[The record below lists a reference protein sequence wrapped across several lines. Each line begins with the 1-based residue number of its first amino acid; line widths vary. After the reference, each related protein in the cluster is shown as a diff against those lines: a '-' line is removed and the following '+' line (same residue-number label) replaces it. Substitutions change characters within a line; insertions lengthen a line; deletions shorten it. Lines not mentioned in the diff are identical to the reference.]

1 MFEFEKKILLTK
13 TEYDYLRSDERFS
26 KRLSLQK
33 NYYYDTEKHELNEL
47 GITCR
52 IRERN
57 GKYKATLK
65 AHQPDIENFSIETS
79 GEAENERDL
88 SFFKNMALLFQ
99 GELDTYRINYIP
111 QKNIRISLDENI
123 YLSTI
128 DYELEIEYNPKE
140 EKTAARI
147 LNDIANDLLT
157 AGIIKNKEEFIKR
170 AENAKSKSERFFEKK
185 YYKKY

>member
-1 MFEFEKKILLTK
+1 
-13 TEYDYLRSDERFS
+13 
-26 KRLSLQK
+26 
-33 NYYYDTEKHELNEL
+33 
-47 GITCR
+47 
-52 IRERN
+52 
-57 GKYKATLK
+57 
-65 AHQPDIENFSIETS
+65 
-79 GEAENERDL
+79 
-88 SFFKNMALLFQ
+88 MALLFQ

-123 YLSTI
+123 YLTTI

-185 YYKKY
+185 IL

>member
-26 KRLSLQK
+26 KRPSLQK
-33 NYYYDTEKHELNEL
+33 NYYYDTEKYELNEL

-88 SFFKNMALLFQ
+88 SFFKKTFGFTFRVFCSFYKLLFIFNNS
-99 GELDTYRINYIP
+99 RC
-111 QKNIRISLDENI
+111 
-123 YLSTI
+123 
-128 DYELEIEYNPKE
+128 
-140 EKTAARI
+140 
-147 LNDIANDLLT
+147 
-157 AGIIKNKEEFIKR
+157 
-170 AENAKSKSERFFEKK
+170 
-185 YYKKY
+185 